1 MFVRINESA
10 KRPYNRVLIGET
22 RSLCLRR
29 CSCVSFKENSI
40 ALDRAWYICRIM
52 DGGLFLCLDGWCEC
66 SEGVWLSVLLVIVMS
81 RWMVLQDN
89 ETAFVTP

>member
-1 MFVRINESA
+1 MFKEVF
-10 KRPYNRVLIGET
+10 
-22 RSLCLRR
+22 LC
-29 CSCVSFKENSI
+29 FKENSI

-52 DGGLFLCLDGWCEC
+52 DGGLFLCFDGWCEC
-66 SEGVWLSVLLVIVMS
+66 SVGVWFSVLLVIVMS